1 METQSGIDEKTYRAI
16 VSIVDRRMRE
26 IRVTRKDFDALKSA
40 VIDLAEAQERTE
52 HRLDRLSAAVQELAE
67 AQKKTEERLDQ
78 LAQAQQRTEETLDRL
93 SAKVEELAE
102 AQKKTEERLDRLSA
116 KVEELAEAQKKTEER
131 LDRLSAKVEE
141 LAEAQK
147 KTEERLDRLS
157 AKVERLADSVET
169 LTREMRNLAR
179 QVGALAE
186 NIGFG
191 LEDIAHVVL
200 PGYLY
205 RHLGIEMGEFER
217 RFLPVD
223 GEDVEINLYAEG
235 TLQGEKVTIL
245 GEVKSRIYAR
255 EVEAFQTTLAK
266 VLPVV
271 QGRVVKVMFGY
282 FFRPEASE
290 LARKYDIIPV
300 VSYQR

>member
-78 LAQAQQRTEETLDRL
+78 LAQAQQRTEET
-93 SAKVEELAE
+93 
-102 AQKKTEERLDRLSA
+102 LDRLSA

>member
-1 METQSGIDEKTYRAI
+1 
-16 VSIVDRRMRE
+16 
-26 IRVTRKDFDALKSA
+26 
-40 VIDLAEAQERTE
+40 AEAQR
-52 HRLDRLSAAVQELAE
+52 R
-67 AQKKTEERLDQ
+67 TEERV
-78 LAQAQQRTEETLDRL
+78 DRL
-93 SAKVEELAE
+93 AEKVEELAE
-102 AQKKTEERLDRLSA
+102 AQKRTEQRVEELAEAQRRTEERVDRLA
-116 KVEELAEAQKKTEER
+116 EKVEELAEAQKRTEQR
-131 LDRLSAKVEE
+131 VDRL
-141 LAEAQK
+141 AE
-147 KTEERLDRLS
+147 
-157 AKVERLADSVET
+157 SVELLST
-169 LTREMRNLAR
+169 EMRHLAR

-223 GEDVEINLYAEG
+223 GEEVEINLYAEG
-235 TLQGEKVTIL
+235 TMGGEKVTIL

-255 EVEAFQTTLAK
+255 EVENFQNTLNK
-266 VLPVV
+266 VLPTIK
-271 QGRVVKVMFGY
+271 GKVVKVMFGY

-290 LARKYDIIPV
+290 LARKNDIIPV

>member
-1 METQSGIDEKTYRAI
+1 MGVSVNFIKKLEQLEPWLREVLLAMLEEIERQREENVTKKEFNELKEI
-16 VSIVDRRMRE
+16 VR
-26 IRVTRKDFDALKSA
+26 
-40 VIDLAEAQERTE
+40 
-52 HRLDRLSAAVQELAE
+52 ELAE
-67 AQKKTEERLDQ
+67 AQK
-78 LAQAQQRTEETLDRL
+78 RTEQRL
-93 SAKVEELAE
+93 EELAE
-102 AQKKTEERLDRLSA
+102 AQKRTEQRVDRL
-116 KVEELAEAQKKTEER
+116 AQ
-131 LDRLSAKVEE
+131 
-141 LAEAQK
+141 
-147 KTEERLDRLS
+147 
-157 AKVERLADSVET
+157 SVELLST
-169 LTREMRNLAR
+169 EMRHLAR

-223 GEDVEINLYAEG
+223 GEEVEINLYAEG
-235 TLQGEKVTIL
+235 TMGGEKVTIL

-255 EVEAFQTTLAK
+255 EVENFQNILNK
-266 VLPVV
+266 VLPTIK
-271 QGRVVKVMFGY
+271 GKVVKVMFGY

-290 LARKYDIIPV
+290 LARKNDIIPV

>member
-1 METQSGIDEKTYRAI
+1 M
-16 VSIVDRRMRE
+16 
-26 IRVTRKDFDALKSA
+26 DA
-40 VIDLAEAQERTE
+40 
-52 HRLDRLSAAVQELAE
+52 
-67 AQKKTEERLDQ
+67 
-78 LAQAQQRTEETLDRL
+78 
-93 SAKVEELAE
+93 
-102 AQKKTEERLDRLSA
+102 
-116 KVEELAEAQKKTEER
+116 
-131 LDRLSAKVEE
+131 
-141 LAEAQK
+141 
-147 KTEERLDRLS
+147 
-157 AKVERLADSVET
+157 

-179 QVGALAE
+179 QVGAMAE

-235 TLQGEKVTIL
+235 TSQGEKVTIL
-245 GEVKSRIYAR
+245 GKVKSRISAR
-255 EVEAFQTTLAK
+255 EVEAFQNTLVK
-266 VLPVV
+266 VLPLVP
-271 QGRVVKVMFGY
+271 GKVVKVMFGY